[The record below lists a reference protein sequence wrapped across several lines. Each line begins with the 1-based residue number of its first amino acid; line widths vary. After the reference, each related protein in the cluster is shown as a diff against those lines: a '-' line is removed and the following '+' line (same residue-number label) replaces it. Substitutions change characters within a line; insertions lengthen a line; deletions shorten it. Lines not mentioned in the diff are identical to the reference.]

1 MSSANRVV
9 KNTGILYAKM
19 GLTVFISLYTTRLIL
34 ISLGVNDFG
43 IFNLV
48 GGAIAMLTFLNS
60 AMAAATQRFMSFSQG
75 AQDFS
80 KQRSIFNVSVILH
93 LLIAVLIVIIL
104 EVVGHYLFQGVFKIP
119 PNRIDS
125 ARMVFQFMVVSTAF
139 TIISVPYDAVINAH
153 ENMLLYSIIGILE
166 SILKLGIAIYLLKSP
181 FDRLITYGF
190 LIGALSVVLL
200 IIRRVYCH
208 RNYPECEINS
218 RLYFSK
224 PIFKELT
231 SFASWSL
238 LGASSSMIS
247 NYGQGIV
254 MNTFFGPIVNTA
266 QGVANQVSGQLG
278 VFAVTMQKA
287 LNPAID
293 KSEGAGDRS
302 GMMRASL
309 MGSKVSFFLLMLFY
323 VPVLIEMPFIF
334 GLWLKEVPGYTI
346 IFCRLLLIRNLVDQ
360 LFITL
365 GASIAAVGNIRQFQI
380 YSSLLNFMPLILGF
394 IFFKL
399 GFPPYTLYLIFI
411 VYAICSSIMLLYFAK
426 INCGLSIPDYLK
438 NIVLRCLCVFVLT
451 LVISVSPLLLLE
463 TGLIRLIL
471 LLVISG
477 LGFLTFV
484 SIMGFT
490 PVERAQIRLI
500 VLSLLKKA
508 RFKLYHSKPQ

>member
-1 MSSANRVV
+1 MSSADRVV

-34 ISLGVNDFG
+34 ASLGVNDFG

-75 AQDFS
+75 AQDFG
-80 KQRSIFNVSVILH
+80 KQRSIFNVSIVLH
-93 LLIAVLIVIIL
+93 LIIAIVVVIIL
-104 EVVGHYLFQGVFKIP
+104 EVVGYYLFEGVFKIP
-119 PNRIDS
+119 SDRIDS
-125 ARMVFQFMVVSTAF
+125 AKMVFQFMVASTAF

-153 ENMLLYSIIGILE
+153 ENMLLYSVLGVLE
-166 SILKLGIAIYLLKSP
+166 SILKLVIAIYLLRSP

-190 LIGALSVVLL
+190 LMATLSVLLL

-208 RNYPECEINS
+208 RSYRECRIS
-218 RLYFSK
+218 LSKYFSK

-287 LNPAID
+287 LNPVID

-302 GMMRASL
+302 LMLRASL

-323 VPVLIEMPFIF
+323 VPVLVEMPYIF
-334 GLWLKEVPGYTI
+334 NLWLKQVPEYTI

-380 YSSLLNFMPLILGF
+380 YNSILNFMPLLLGYILF
-394 IFFKL
+394 LF
-399 GFPPYTLYLIFI
+399 GFPPYTLYIIFI
-411 VYAICSSIMLLYFAK
+411 LYAICSAVMLLYFAK
-426 INCGLSIPDYLK
+426 VNCGLSVSDYLK
-438 NIVLRCLCVFVLT
+438 NVVLRCLIVLLLT
-451 LVISVSPLLLLE
+451 SLISVCPS
-463 TGLIRLIL
+463 LIL
-471 LLVISG
+471 DMGVLRLSIVIIVSG
-477 LGFLTFV
+477 TAFLGFVWIL
-484 SIMGFT
+484 GFT
-490 PVERAQIRLI
+490 DIEKTQIRRLVESLI
-500 VLSLLKKA
+500 LKVRSRWVNRKV
-508 RFKLYHSKPQ
+508 R